1 MEGSCAWCERPFGAS
16 TQPLGRRTV
25 CPRCGVATTTPW
37 PTAAE
42 LDAAYSGWY
51 RPESGRFAGAGDR
64 IFRWLRGGFAR
75 RLIAIAPPGPILD
88 VGAGDGALV
97 DALIATGRTAVGLD
111 PFSTRPDFLTH
122 DIDEVTGEWAAV
134 VFWHSLEHIPTPVRS
149 LREAVRMLQ
158 PGGVLIVAVPNASSL
173 QARVFGDRWLH
184 LDLPRH
190 LVHIPAHALV
200 ATLRDL
206 GLAIDRVSHYRGGN
220 IVFGWLHGVVRS
232 VSGLDIYD
240 AIRKPEARSEVMSG
254 SKRLLAIALGIVLLP
269 IAALG
274 AAIEVAT
281 RRGGTVYVEGRAPR

>member
-1 MEGSCAWCERPFGAS
+1 MEGSCAWCERPFTAS
-16 TQPLGRRTV
+16 ARPLGRRTV
-25 CPRCGVATTTPW
+25 CPHCGVATTTPW

-122 DIDEVTGEWAAV
+122 GIDEVTGEWAAV
-134 VFWHSLEHIPTPVRS
+134 VFWHSLEHVPTPVRS
-149 LREAVRMLQ
+149 LREAVRLLQ

-281 RRGGTVYVEGRAPR
+281 RRGGTVYAEGRAPR